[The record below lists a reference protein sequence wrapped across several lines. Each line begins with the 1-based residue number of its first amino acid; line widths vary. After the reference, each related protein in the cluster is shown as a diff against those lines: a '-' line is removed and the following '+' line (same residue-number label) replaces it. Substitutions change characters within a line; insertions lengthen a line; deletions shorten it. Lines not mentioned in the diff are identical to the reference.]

1 MDKLT
6 VKPIKATKS
15 ELRSFINFGV
25 DLYKGND
32 CYVPP
37 LRFDEVNNLLP
48 EVNPAFDFCEA
59 QSFMAYCGNKPVG
72 RITGIINHA
81 VNKRTGK
88 DDLRFAN
95 LEFVDDAEVCDALF
109 KAVEDWGS
117 SKKMTSIVGPM
128 GFTDLDHEGMLVE
141 GFGEL
146 GTMATIYNFPYYPKH
161 MERMGFKKDVDW
173 VEYKMTVPDCVPEKY
188 MRIAKIVSEKYK
200 LRTLHYKKIKDLAR
214 EYGQELFQLI
224 NRAYDSLYGYSP
236 LTQRQIDYY
245 IKMYLQ
251 ILRLDCISIIV
262 DDNDRLVGVGI
273 SMPSFSRA
281 LQRAG
286 GRIFPTG
293 WWHLLKALRAK
304 TDTVDLMLVAIAP
317 EYQSKGVNAMLFADL
332 IPNYIKA
339 GYSWAESNLELED
352 NANVQLQWQYFERRQ
367 HRRRRAYRR
376 PL

>member
-6 VKPIKATKS
+6 VKPINATKR
-15 ELRSFINFGV
+15 ELRAFVNFGV

-48 EVNPAFDFCEA
+48 DVNPAFDFCEA
-59 QSFMAYCGNKPVG
+59 QSFMAYRGSRPVG

-109 KAVEDWGS
+109 KAVEDWGR

-146 GTMATIYNFPYYPKH
+146 GTMATIYNFPYYPQH

-173 VEYKMTVPDCVPEKY
+173 VEYKMTVPDRVPDKY
-188 MRIAKIVSEKYK
+188 LRIARIVSEKYK

-214 EYGQELFQLI
+214 DYGQELFQLI
-224 NRAYDSLYGYSP
+224 NRAYDGLYGYSP

-262 DDNDRLVGVGI
+262 DDDDRLVGVGI

-281 LQRAG
+281 LQRAA
-286 GRIFPTG
+286 GRILPTG
-293 WWHLLKALRAK
+293 WWHLLQALRAK

-332 IPNYIKA
+332 LPNYIKA